1 MKDRRSPLE
10 AALARFESN
19 LPLLRLLVE
28 RVMPGYPGGPR
39 PMVIAGALAL
49 YQASLAWQEEMG
61 SFGEVAEG
69 SIQHALLALFQP
81 QAIPPAA
88 LPPELTPFG
97 ERLEEM
103 VATLDRRL
111 PQAGLMPYYAPL
123 AHPSGYGLRPYEE
136 FSSPPPSSSDG
147 RLWAALSTI
156 VKRRWPLILSIV
168 VATDLAVGVIS
179 MRAPKAFKA
188 TTTINTGI
196 ASGQSVS
203 GTAIDW
209 FKAGALMG
217 NLTEMLQS
225 RSVLERTASKLN
237 LALTPEKLAKRLDVE
252 KVGQTDMMRISGTAK
267 TPQEAADLANTHTR
281 EFIQFY
287 QQSQGSDARNAD
299 AFITQQVLE
308 SSKRLKV
315 AEDRLK
321 AFKSTNVPEAQ
332 TTVAAQLAEL
342 RAQKGEVER
351 ALSAAQS
358 GLSTVER
365 EMQALKRD
373 PMFARTVQD
382 APEVETA
389 GDRLKTLKQNLA
401 DARSLYGDESPVVK
415 ELKQQ
420 ISRASG
426 TVRSTTAKVAAADP
440 ARADVTERRIALKV
454 EIAQQQAKLTSLN
467 RAIVDL
473 EPKARAASVTDVT
486 YKELQR
492 EVALREADY
501 QRLTERASQTRL
513 AANGASVLPITIV
526 DLAEPPIKP
535 EDSKTVVKLALG
547 SLIAGIFGFVLAYV
561 LEARASALSA
571 HELVEA
577 RLDHERGA

>member
-1 MKDRRSPLE
+1 MKDRRPPIE

-28 RVMPGYPGGPR
+28 RVLPGYPGGPR
-39 PMVIAGALAL
+39 PLVIAGALAL
-49 YQASLAWQEEMG
+49 HQASLAWEEEQG
-61 SFGEVAEG
+61 SFGEAAEG
-69 SIQHALLALFQP
+69 AIQQALVALFQP
-81 QAIPPAA
+81 QAIPPMA

-97 ERLEEM
+97 DRLEEM
-103 VATLDRRL
+103 VATMDRRR

-136 FSSPPPSSSDG
+136 FATPPPGANDG
-147 RLWAALSTI
+147 RLWLALSNI
-156 VKRRWPLILSIV
+156 LKRRWPLILSIV
-168 VATDLAVGVIS
+168 VATDLAVGGLSI
-179 MRAPKAFKA
+179 RAPKAYKA

-217 NLTEMLQS
+217 NLSEMLQS

-237 LALTPEKLAKRLDVE
+237 LATTPEKLAKRLDVE

-267 TPQEAADLANTHTR
+267 SPQEAADLANTHTR
-281 EFIQFY
+281 EFIHFY
-287 QQSQGSDARNAD
+287 RQSQGSDARNAD
-299 AFITQQVLE
+299 AFIAQQV
-308 SSKRLKV
+308 SQSAKRLRG
-315 AEDRLK
+315 AEERLK

-332 TTVAAQLAEL
+332 TTIAAQLAEL

-351 ALSAAQS
+351 ALSAARS

-365 EMQALKRD
+365 EIRALKKD
-373 PMFARTVQD
+373 STFARTVQD

-401 DARSLYGDESPVVK
+401 DARSLYGEGSPVVK

-420 ISRASG
+420 IARASG

-440 ARADVTERRIALKV
+440 SRADVTERRIALKV
-454 EIAQQQAKLTSLN
+454 EIAQQHARLVSLN
-467 RAIVDL
+467 RAIADL
-473 EPKARAASVTDVT
+473 EPKARTASVTDVT

-526 DLAEPPIKP
+526 DLAEPPSKP
-535 EDSKTVVKLALG
+535 EDSKTLVKLALG
-547 SLIAGIFGFVLAYV
+547 ALISGIFGFVLAYV

-577 RLDHERGA
+577 RLEQERGA

>member
-1 MKDRRSPLE
+1 MKDRRPPIE
-10 AALARFESN
+10 AALARFENN

-28 RVMPGYPGGPR
+28 RVLPGYPGGPR
-39 PMVIAGALAL
+39 PLVLAGALAL
-49 YQASLAWQEEMG
+49 YQAALSWIEAEG
-61 SFGEVAEG
+61 PFGEAAENA
-69 SIQHALLALFQP
+69 IQPALLALFQP
-81 QAIPPAA
+81 QAIPPVA

-97 ERLEEM
+97 DRLDEM
-103 VATLDRRL
+103 VRTLEARGMQ
-111 PQAGLMPYYAPL
+111 PGLMPYYAPL
-123 AHPSGYGLRPYEE
+123 AHASGYGLRPYEE
-136 FSSPPPSSSDG
+136 FASPPPGANDG
-147 RLWAALSTI
+147 RLWLALSNI
-156 VKRRWPLILSIV
+156 LRRRWPLILSIV
-168 VATDLAVGVIS
+168 LATDLAVGVLS
-179 MRAPKAFKA
+179 ARAPKTFKA

-225 RSVLERTASKLN
+225 RSVLERTSSKLN
-237 LALTPEKLAKRLDVE
+237 LATTPEKLAKRLDVE
-252 KVGQTDMMRISGTAK
+252 KVGQTDMMRISATAK

-299 AFITQQVLE
+299 AFIAQQVQE
-308 SSKRLKV
+308 SAKRLRG
-315 AEDRLK
+315 AEEKLK

-332 TTVAAQLAEL
+332 TTIAVQLAEL

-358 GLSTVER
+358 GLSTVEH
-365 EMQALKRD
+365 EIQQLKKD
-373 PMFARTVQD
+373 PMFAATVQD

-389 GDRLKTLKQNLA
+389 GDRLKTLKQNLD
-401 DARSLYGDESPVVK
+401 DARSLYGDKSPVVK
-415 ELKQQ
+415 ELKNQ
-420 ISRASG
+420 IARASG

-440 ARADVTERRIALKV
+440 SRAGAAERRIALKV
-454 EIAQQQAKLTSLN
+454 EIAQQQAKLSSLN
-467 RAIVDL
+467 RAIADL
-473 EPKARAASVTDVT
+473 EPKARTASVTDVT

-501 QRLTERASQTRL
+501 QRLSERASQTRL

-526 DLAEPPIKP
+526 DWAEPPIKP
-535 EDSKTVVKLALG
+535 ENAKTLLKLALG
-547 SLIAGIFGFVLAYV
+547 SLMASIFGFVLAYI

-577 RLDHERGA
+577 RLDQERSA